1 MNKKKDVTII
11 TGASK
16 GIGKAIALKLAA
28 NKHDL
33 AIFGRDRDKLV
44 ELEKTMWELGSDV
57 IHFTGDVADE
67 DFVVSSV
74 GQILAKY
81 GHIDHL
87 INNAGVAI
95 FTKFVDSSL
104 YEFKKQIDTNVFGIY
119 NFSRAVIS
127 HMIDRKSGS
136 IINIS
141 SLAGK
146 TGFVG
151 GTMYSSTKHA
161 VMGFTKSLMLEV
173 REHNIRVAAVCP
185 GSVSTD
191 MILNTPLEPKDISK
205 ALDPEDV
212 AEVVAAILKLPTRAL
227 VSEIEVR
234 PTNVK

>member
-1 MNKKKDVTII
+1 MTVQRDVSIV
-11 TGASK
+11 TGASR
-16 GIGKAIALKLAA
+16 GIAKAIALKLAA
-28 NKHDL
+28 SKHDL
-33 AIFGRDRDKLV
+33 AIFGRDQDKLK
-44 ELEKTMWELGSDV
+44 ELEKELWDLGSDV
-57 IHFTGDVADE
+57 VYFVGDVADE
-67 DFVVSSV
+67 DFVVSSI
-74 GQILAKY
+74 GKILAKF
-81 GHIDHL
+81 GKIDHL
-87 INNAGVAI
+87 INNAGVAV

-104 YEFKKQIDTNVFGIY
+104 YEFKKQIDTNVYGIY
-119 NFSRAVIS
+119 NFSRAVIN

-173 REHNIRVAAVCP
+173 REYNIRVAAVCP

-191 MILNTPLEPKDISK
+191 MILNTPLEPKNIQK
-205 ALDPEDV
+205 ALNPEDV
-212 AEVVAAILKLPTRAL
+212 AEAVSVILKLPARAL

-234 PTNVK
+234 PTNPK

>member
-1 MNKKKDVTII
+1 MDNKKEVTII

-28 NKHDL
+28 NKHDV
-33 AIFGRDRDKLV
+33 AIFGRDSDKLV

-57 IHFTGDVADE
+57 LHFTGDVADE
-67 DFVVSSV
+67 DFVVSSI

-81 GHIDHL
+81 GRIDHL

-104 YEFKKQIDTNVFGIY
+104 YEFKRQIDTNVFGIY

-205 ALDPEDV
+205 ALEPEDV
-212 AEVVAAILKLPTRAL
+212 ADVVTAILKLPARAL

>member
-1 MNKKKDVTII
+1 MTVQRDVSIV
-11 TGASK
+11 TGASR

-28 NKHDL
+28 SKHDL
-33 AIFGRDRDKLV
+33 AIFGRDQDKLK
-44 ELEKTMWELGSDV
+44 ELEKELWDLGSDV
-57 IHFTGDVADE
+57 VYFVGDVADE
-67 DFVVSSV
+67 DFVVSSI
-74 GQILAKY
+74 GKILAKF
-81 GHIDHL
+81 GKIDHL
-87 INNAGVAI
+87 INNAGVAV

-104 YEFKKQIDTNVFGIY
+104 YEFKKQIDTNVYGIY
-119 NFSRAVIS
+119 NFSRAVIN

-173 REHNIRVAAVCP
+173 REYNIRVAAVCP

-191 MILNTPLEPKDISK
+191 MILNTPLEPKNIQK
-205 ALDPEDV
+205 ALNPEDV
-212 AEVVAAILKLPTRAL
+212 AEAVSVILKLPARAL

-234 PTNVK
+234 PTNPK

>member
-1 MNKKKDVTII
+1 MDKQKEVTII

-28 NKHDL
+28 NKHDVV
-33 AIFGRDRDKLV
+33 IFGRDRDKLV

-67 DFVVSSV
+67 DFVVSSI

-81 GHIDHL
+81 GRIDHL

-104 YEFKKQIDTNVFGIY
+104 YEFKRQIDTNVFGIY

-205 ALDPEDV
+205 ALEPEDV
-212 AEVVAAILKLPTRAL
+212 ADVVSAILKLPARAL